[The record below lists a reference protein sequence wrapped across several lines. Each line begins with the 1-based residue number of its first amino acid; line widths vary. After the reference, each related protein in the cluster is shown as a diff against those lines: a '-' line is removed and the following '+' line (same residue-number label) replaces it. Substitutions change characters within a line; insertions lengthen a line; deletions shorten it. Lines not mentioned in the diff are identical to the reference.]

1 MDKTRLFKNTEDKEE
16 RMFLSFIYDKIES
29 SYKKSCPGF
38 ADFCSPLE
46 IEKIRNLMNSFQGFM
61 FVSKIKNSERLI
73 PSMNSEY
80 TDIPTDI
87 IAVDE
92 LDSDSATHRDILGS
106 LMSLGIKRC
115 KIGDIVI
122 KERAYFEI
130 KNEITPYILS
140 NLLKIKNKN
149 VKPYIY
155 KGEIEKTYNFSEL
168 FLTVSSLRADCII
181 GSIAKLSR
189 ENAKEYILSGN
200 LSINSKIMDNPSK
213 QISEGDIL
221 SLKGYGKY
229 IFPEILGNTKKD
241 RLKILIKKYI

>member
-1 MDKTRLFKNTEDKEE
+1 
-16 RMFLSFIYDKIES
+16 MFLSFIYDKIES

-38 ADFCSPLE
+38 ADFCSPAE
-46 IEKIRNLMNSFQGFM
+46 IEKVKNYVSHFDGFG
-61 FVSKIKNSERLI
+61 FVSKIRSAERLI
-73 PSMNSEY
+73 PSINSEY
-80 TDIPTDI
+80 ADIPTDI

-92 LDSDSATHRDILGS
+92 LDSYSVTHRDILGS

-115 KIGDIVI
+115 KVGDIVI
-122 KERAYFEI
+122 NERAYFEI

-168 FLTVSSLRADCII
+168 FLTVSSLRADCIV

-200 LSINSKIMDNPSK
+200 LSINSKIQDNPSK
-213 QISEGDIL
+213 TISEGDII

-229 IFPEILGNTKKD
+229 IFPESLGTTKKD

>member
-1 MDKTRLFKNTEDKEE
+1 
-16 RMFLSFIYDKIES
+16 MFLSFIYDKIES

-38 ADFCSPLE
+38 ADFCSPSE
-46 IEKIRNLMNSFQGFM
+46 MEKIKNFVSNFDGFG

-73 PSMNSEY
+73 PSINSEY
-80 TDIPTDI
+80 TEIPTDI

-92 LDSDSATHRDILGS
+92 LNSDIVTHRDILGT

-122 KERAYFEI
+122 NKRAYFEI

-168 FLTVSSLRADCII
+168 FLTVSSQRADCII

-189 ENAKEYILSGN
+189 ENAKEYILCGN
-200 LSINSKIMDNPSK
+200 LSVNSKLMDNPSK
-213 QISEGDIL
+213 PISEGDVI

-229 IFPEILGNTKKD
+229 IFSEISGNTKKD

>member
-1 MDKTRLFKNTEDKEE
+1 MDKTQLFKGIEDKEE

-38 ADFCSPLE
+38 ADFCSPSE
-46 IEKIRNLMNSFQGFM
+46 MEKIKSYISSFEGFG

-73 PSMNSEY
+73 PSINMEY
-80 TDIPTDI
+80 ASVPTDI

-92 LDSDSATHRDILGS
+92 LDSASASHRDILGS

-122 KERAYFEI
+122 DNRAYFEV

-155 KGEIEKTYNFSEL
+155 EGEIEKTYNFSEL
-168 FLTVSSLRADCII
+168 FLTVSSLRADCIV
-181 GSIAKLSR
+181 GSLIKLSR

-200 LSINSKIMDNPSK
+200 LSINSKAFDNPSK
-213 QISEGDIL
+213 PINEGDVI
-221 SLKGYGKY
+221 SLKGFGKY
-229 IFPEILGNTKKD
+229 IFSEISGTTKKD
-241 RLKILIKKYI
+241 RLRIIIKKYI